1 MKNVILKTI
10 LILIVMSCGSGD
22 RGELVGVKGKKYFSE
37 KPFGMAL
44 IPGGAFIMGKSDD
57 DIAGVNNAP
66 TKTVTV
72 KSFYMDETEITN
84 SEYRQ
89 FVNWVRDSIFRTKLA
104 EITEYGLIEEGDGD
118 WANVYAYMGLE
129 NQSEDNSDGEWNPEI
144 EANKDKKRLN
154 WNIELIFDENDF
166 PSQAYRDIYKEL
178 RIDREETFNDTEI
191 WDIKQFLFKY
201 TESDVDAFVKM
212 KNDGGYIYEV
222 ISDKNSA
229 VNSLVE
235 YLEFDQEVAET
246 IVFSPSPVDV
256 VSKSQ
261 AYVYEDLNTKIE
273 EYWTEND
280 PDNWEEFSSM
290 EKVSYKKRFSKDY
303 NPKDFIRSEDL
314 QIYPDTTVWLSD
326 FGYSYNDP
334 MHDSYFHHDAF
345 NDHPVVGVTWK
356 QAKAFCAWRTMYKNG
371 FQKTKKNK
379 SLVPKFRLPTEAEWE
394 YAARGGLQG
403 AMFPWGGPYTKNDRG
418 CFMANFKPMRGD
430 YAVDQALYTV
440 EGDAYDAND
449 YGLFNMSGNVAEWV
463 NSSYESDAYDFSSSM
478 NPNVNK
484 PDNKKK
490 ITRGG
495 SWKDVKYYL
504 QVSSRNYEYE
514 DIPRSFIGFRTVHDY
529 LGDDLT
535 ANAQTN
541 SSRIKR

>member
-1 MKNVILKTI
+1 MKNVILKII
-10 LILIVMSCGSGD
+10 LLLIVMSCGSGD
-22 RGELVGVKGKKYFSE
+22 KGELVGVKGKKYFSE

-104 EITEYGLIEEGDGD
+104 DITQDGLIEEGDGD

-129 NQSEDNSDGEWNPEI
+129 NQSEDNAEGEWNPEV

-166 PSQAYRDIYKEL
+166 PSEAYRDIYKEM

-201 TESDVDAFVKM
+201 TESDVEAFIKM
-212 KNDGGYIYEV
+212 KNEGGYIYEV
-222 ISDKNSA
+222 ISDKNKAVQNLVDFEGWDDREAISA
-229 VNSLVE
+229 V
-235 YLEFDQEVAET
+235 YY
-246 IVFSPSPVDV
+246 PSPIDV
-256 VSKSQ
+256 ISKTE
-261 AYVYEDLNTKIE
+261 AGVYESANEKLAKYLID
-273 EYWTEND
+273 ND
-280 PDNWEEFSSM
+280 QYTD
-290 EKVSYKKRFSKDY
+290 EKYSDEAIVYTKRFKKNY
-303 NPKDFIRSEDL
+303 NPKDFIRTEDL

-334 MHDSYFHHDAF
+334 MHESYFHHDAF
-345 NDHPVVGVTWK
+345 TDHPVVGVTWK

-449 YGLFNMSGNVAEWV
+449 FGLFNMSGNVAEWV
-463 NSSYESDAYDFSSSM
+463 NSSYEPDAYDFSSSM
-478 NPNVNK
+478 NPNVNN
-484 PDNKKK
+484 PANKKK

>member
-10 LILIVMSCGSGD
+10 LLLIVMSCGSGD
-22 RGELVGVKGKKYFSE
+22 KGELVGVKGKKYFSE

-118 WANVYAYMGLE
+118 WANVYAYVGLE
-129 NQSEDNSDGEWNPEI
+129 NQSEDNADGEWNPEI

-166 PSQAYRDIYKEL
+166 PSEDYRDIYKDM

-212 KNDGGYIYEV
+212 KNEGGYIYEV
-222 ISDKNSA
+222 TSDKNTA
-229 VNSLVE
+229 VESLVS
-235 YLEFDQEVAET
+235 YLEFDQEVAEA
-246 IVFSPSPVDV
+246 IVYSPSPVDV

-261 AYVYEDLNTKIE
+261 AYVYEDLNIKIVD
-273 EYWTEND
+273 YWLEND
-280 PDNWEEFSSM
+280 PDNWENYSSQ
-290 EKVSYKKRFSKDY
+290 EKISYKKRFSKDY
-303 NPKDFIRSEDL
+303 NPKDFIRTEDL

-334 MHDSYFHHDAF
+334 MHESYFHHDAF
-345 NDHPVVGVTWK
+345 TDHPVVGVTWK

-449 YGLFNMSGNVAEWV
+449 FGLFNMSGNVAEWV
-463 NSSYESDAYDFSSSM
+463 NSSYEPDAYDFSSSM
-478 NPNVNK
+478 NPNVNN
-484 PDNKKK
+484 PANKKK

>member
-1 MKNVILKTI
+1 
-10 LILIVMSCGSGD
+10 MSCGSGD

-478 NPNVNK
+478 NPNVNN
-484 PDNKKK
+484 PANKKK

>member
-10 LILIVMSCGSGD
+10 LLLIVMSCGSGD
-22 RGELVGVKGKKYFSE
+22 KGELVGVKGKKYFSE

-118 WANVYAYMGLE
+118 WANVYAYVGLE
-129 NQSEDNSDGEWNPEI
+129 NQSEDNADGEWNPEI

-166 PSQAYRDIYKEL
+166 PSEDYRDIYKDM

-212 KNDGGYIYEV
+212 KNEGGYIYEV
-222 ISDKNSA
+222 TSDKNTA
-229 VNSLVE
+229 VESLVS
-235 YLEFDQEVAET
+235 YLEFDQEVAEA
-246 IVFSPSPVDV
+246 IVYSPSPVDV

-261 AYVYEDLNTKIE
+261 AYVYEDLNIKIE
-273 EYWTEND
+273 DYWLEND
-280 PDNWEEFSSM
+280 PDNWENYSSQ
-290 EKVSYKKRFSKDY
+290 EKISYKKRFSKDY
-303 NPKDFIRSEDL
+303 NPKDFIRTEDL

-334 MHDSYFHHDAF
+334 MHESYFHHDAF
-345 NDHPVVGVTWK
+345 TDHPVVGVTWK

-449 YGLFNMSGNVAEWV
+449 FGLFNMSGNVAEWV
-463 NSSYESDAYDFSSSM
+463 NSSYEPDAYDFSSSM
-478 NPNVNK
+478 NPNVNN
-484 PDNKKK
+484 PANKKK

>member
-1 MKNVILKTI
+1 MKNVILKTM
-10 LILIVMSCGSGD
+10 LLLIVMSCGSGD
-22 RGELVGVKGKKYFSE
+22 KGELVGVKGKKYFSE

-118 WANVYAYMGLE
+118 WANVYAYVGLE
-129 NQSEDNSDGEWNPEI
+129 NQSEDNADGEWNPEI

-166 PSQAYRDIYKEL
+166 PSEDYRDIYKDM

-212 KNDGGYIYEV
+212 KNEGGYIYEV
-222 ISDKNSA
+222 TSDKNTA
-229 VNSLVE
+229 VESLVS
-235 YLEFDQEVAET
+235 YLEFDQEVAEA
-246 IVFSPSPVDV
+246 IVYSPSPVDV

-261 AYVYEDLNTKIE
+261 AYVYEDLNIKIE
-273 EYWTEND
+273 DYWLEND
-280 PDNWEEFSSM
+280 PDNWENYSSQ
-290 EKVSYKKRFSKDY
+290 EKISYKKRFSKDY
-303 NPKDFIRSEDL
+303 NPKDFIRTEDL

-334 MHDSYFHHDAF
+334 MHESYFHHDAF
-345 NDHPVVGVTWK
+345 TDHPVVGVTWK

-449 YGLFNMSGNVAEWV
+449 FGLFNMSGNVAEWV
-463 NSSYESDAYDFSSSM
+463 NSSYEPDAYDFSSSM
-478 NPNVNK
+478 NPNVNN
-484 PDNKKK
+484 PANKKK